1 MQKYQQKYQYVTT
14 SSCQK
19 AEEIKQEIRKMKGR
33 LDDHDEELTK
43 IEDNIADIYE
53 KWKMESDCN
62 IVQNNH
68 LYTLCKRLKWTMAA
82 VAGAYIWSVLWFISR

>member
-1 MQKYQQKYQYVTT
+1 MQKYQQKYQYVATY
-14 SSCQK
+14 SCQK

-33 LDDHDEELTK
+33 LDDHDEELIK

-53 KWKMESDCN
+53 KWKMESDRN

>member
-1 MQKYQQKYQYVTT
+1 MQKYQQKYQYVAT

-53 KWKMESDCN
+53 KQKMESDRN

>member
-1 MQKYQQKYQYVTT
+1 MQKYQQKYQYVAT

-53 KWKMESDCN
+53 KWKMESNRN

>member
-1 MQKYQQKYQYVTT
+1 MQKYQQKYQYVAT

-53 KWKMESDCN
+53 KWKMESDSN

-68 LYTLCKRLKWTMAA
+68 LYTLCKRLK
-82 VAGAYIWSVLWFISR
+82 